1 MALLTPR
8 ERDVVRLVANG
19 MRNQEI
25 SAKLKLREHTL
36 TKSSFS
42 AFGFSFVKTIA
53 RLSLR
58 VRYLLPRFVVCPE
71 LLRYYLQR
79 GIELHELVLDG
90 GVCVVAGAARIAVRH
105 SFRSLICVGRLTGA
119 NKRAPFVV
127 LWMLRARNEFLLL
140 SS

>member
-8 ERDVVRLVANG
+8 ERDVVRLMAKD

-42 AFGFSFVKTIA
+42 AFRFSFVKTIA
-53 RLSLR
+53 RLSLC

-71 LLRYYLQR
+71 PLRYYLQR
-79 GIELHELVLDG
+79 RIGLHERVLDG
-90 GVCVVAGAARIAVRH
+90 GVCVVAGAARIAVRR
-105 SFRSLICVGRLTGA
+105 SFRSLIRVRRLTGA
-119 NKRAPFVV
+119 NKRK
-127 LWMLRARNEFLLL
+127 ARCGESQARSLP
-140 SS
+140 S